1 MSDIYRFAVCA
12 FWVTVARR
20 IYCIMQTHVRSV
32 PARYYFHLM
41 TCAIIYCVTLQD
53 DLLTTGA
60 DNITR
65 AKHLSISLSCGQ

>member
-1 MSDIYRFAVCA
+1 MILELNPSGWTNAAYL
-12 FWVTVARR
+12 TL
-20 IYCIMQTHVRSV
+20 TLT
-32 PARYYFHLM
+32 RYYIHLM
-41 TCAIIYCVTLQD
+41 ACAIIYCVTLQD